1 MEKKLQFGEV
11 LSNAFSNG
19 LKNFP
24 SLIGCY
30 ILWILTIWIPY
41 LNVGTTIAIIT
52 IPAAMSRGNI
62 ISPLEIF
69 DGKYR
74 KFMGD
79 FFLVNGLKSVIITIA
94 SLFMIIPGIVLALS
108 YCLSTLLVVDKGK
121 DAVEAL
127 KISRDATEGNKWAIF
142 FVYIVLFIPFII
154 FGMIWSPLVLIY
166 SIFIG
171 PIVLAAIANIYGQLA
186 GDVQ

>member
-11 LSNAFSNG
+11 ISSAFTIG

-41 LNVGTTIAIIT
+41 LNVGTTIAIVT
-52 IPAAMSRGNI
+52 IPASLSKGKV

-74 KFMGD
+74 KYMGD
-79 FFLVNGLKSVIITIA
+79 FFLVNGLKGVIVGIA
-94 SLFMIIPGIVLALS
+94 YLFMIVPGIVLAIS

-127 KISRDATEGNKWAIF
+127 KISRDVTEGNKWAIF
-142 FVYIVLFIPFII
+142 FTYIVLLLPFVI
-154 FGMIWSPLVLIY
+154 FGMIWSPLAIIY
-166 SIFIG
+166 AIIVG
-171 PIVLAAIANIYGQLA
+171 PVMFGAIANIYGQLA
-186 GDVQ
+186 ADVK